1 MRKGLLWILAVFLC
15 FSCINIDICA
25 AANSEKKKSETEL
38 LVLVDNSASV
48 FKNKKDEKA
57 WKWAEEICA
66 YTYGTNVKLTF
77 FSFDDIETYK
87 KEEAKEGVVTEEIK
101 YSLYEDKI
109 TSIHE
114 GNIDEEN
121 NKEHVSANMEK
132 LKETIDYKGEF
143 TDFEE
148 AIMVAKIYFEKKS
161 DAKNQFI
168 LVLTDGWLDFDN
180 KDFVSDVEEDS
191 RIRFRK
197 KVADFASSDEQ
208 GERGIILTGMSAPCS
223 TYVTYKEIDKENV
236 LYFSIDENGEKFEE
250 AIHEIFSMMNI
261 PISVDKTG
269 RTENGRIDFQIEG
282 NCSRAIINIQNLE
295 KNAELKETAIKVKYE
310 GVDNPTVN
318 KVILTN
324 SAFLYIEDPKP
335 GAYQI
340 IISQEEKEYDYEI
353 VYQKSY
359 VLDNVELL
367 IFEED
372 KEAERILNMDSLK
385 EYKVTGDFTIGMKL
399 NTQGREQ
406 INRSDYTARYWIQNT
421 EGNDIENLIN
431 MGNSTSAGYEK
442 CRGFNGDVSVLKM
455 LEKITKDAGQYIL
468 QLQVSSGGVAYFS
481 NPVIVNITEDDP
493 NPSIVEEIINLETK
507 ENKNLEDFL
516 GELEEAETTDI
527 VIKQWIDSK
536 GVKESVSIEL
546 SVAVTGLEDSNEYF
560 KIGDKKICFYEAGEY
575 MAELQNEQ
583 GEVIK
588 KITFIV
594 SDKECEFLKY
604 LREILEMFVLF

>member
-180 KDFVSDVEEDS
+180 KDFISDVEEDS

-340 IISQEEKEYDYEI
+340 IISQEEKEYDYGISWEN
-353 VYQKSY
+353 
-359 VLDNVELL
+359 D
-367 IFEED
+367 
-372 KEAERILNMDSLK
+372 
-385 EYKVTGDFTIGMKL
+385 
-399 NTQGREQ
+399 
-406 INRSDYTARYWIQNT
+406 INSIINT
-421 EGNDIENLIN
+421 EHNINTLTYTYKLTRAYSYQELI
-431 MGNSTSAGYEK
+431 S
-442 CRGFNGDVSVLKM
+442 
-455 LEKITKDAGQYIL
+455 
-468 QLQVSSGGVAYFS
+468 
-481 NPVIVNITEDDP
+481 
-493 NPSIVEEIINLETK
+493 
-507 ENKNLEDFL
+507 
-516 GELEEAETTDI
+516 
-527 VIKQWIDSK
+527 
-536 GVKESVSIEL
+536 
-546 SVAVTGLEDSNEYF
+546 LEDSFNYAYNSEVTFDEAYYISIDLYVNNKLIPKSF
-560 KIGDKKICFYEAGEY
+560 LVGKI
-575 MAELQNEQ
+575 N
-583 GEVIK
+583 
-588 KITFIV
+588 T
-594 SDKECEFLKY
+594 SWY
-604 LREILEMFVLF
+604 LLSVF